1 MFKSKG
7 KIFFIIILVIQL
19 LVPFGILIYQGALN
33 KKINETPQNVR
44 LKINSI
50 SVYEEDI
57 CISVDVN
64 SIHPLTVGED
74 KYLVFDELTDEYS
87 DYYTSK
93 EKPNH
98 ERYISF
104 RNIYDL
110 NDIAVPLQKEYS
122 HFSDSYWSIYDRDN
136 EASNIAHQK
145 CEGPATQAYA
155 DIAVHNGNFVLKNA
169 TIGGLCLEDYLK
181 AIDNGKIDIKRYDF
195 NYFDKDFNLGDY
207 YNNLD
212 EDTKEMVDDLA
223 GQILEK

>member
-7 KIFFIIILVIQL
+7 KIILIIILVIQL
-19 LVPFGILIYQGALN
+19 VIPFGMLIYQGTLN
-33 KKINETPQNVR
+33 KKVNETPENVR

-50 SVYEEDI
+50 SIYEENV

-74 KYLVFDELTDEYS
+74 NYLVFDKLVSEYS
-87 DYYTSK
+87 NYYTSK
-93 EKPNH
+93 KKPNH
-98 ERYISF
+98 ERYITF

-110 NDIAVPLQKEYS
+110 GDIATPLPKDYA
-122 HFSDSYWSIYDRDN
+122 HFSDSYWSIYDRES
-136 EASNIAHQK
+136 EASNIAHK
-145 CEGPATQAYA
+145 RCEGPETEAYV

-181 AIDNGKIDIKRYDF
+181 AIDNNEIDLRRYEF

-207 YNNLD
+207 YDNLD
-212 EDTKEMVDDLA
+212 EDTKEMVDELA
-223 GQILEK
+223 GQILEQ